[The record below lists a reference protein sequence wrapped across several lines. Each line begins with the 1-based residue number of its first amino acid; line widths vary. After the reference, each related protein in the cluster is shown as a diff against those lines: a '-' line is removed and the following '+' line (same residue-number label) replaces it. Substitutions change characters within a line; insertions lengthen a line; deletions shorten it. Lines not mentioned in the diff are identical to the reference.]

1 MRRVLLSLALLFAF
15 SVIVPSTALANGC
28 GSAGDS
34 QYFDPLQNCNT
45 QPPPPTHTS
54 SPPPPVTTYPTTTQP
69 TTTQPTVTL
78 AASSD
83 PGSKS
88 LPFTG
93 LDLAP
98 VVVIAVALVGGG
110 LVLRRLAARDG

>member
-1 MRRVLLSLALLFAF
+1 MRRVLFSLALLFAF
-15 SVIVPSTALANGC
+15 SVIAPSNALADGC
-28 GSAGDS
+28 GSAGNS
-34 QYFDPLQNCNT
+34 QYFDPLQSCNT

-54 SPPPPVTTYPTTTQP
+54 STPPPVTTYPTV
-69 TTTQPTVTL
+69 TQPTVTV

-93 LDLAP
+93 LNLVP
-98 VVVIAVALVGGG
+98 VIVIAVALVGGG
-110 LVLRRLAARDG
+110 LVLRRLAAHDG